1 MEKLKVGIIG
11 CGVIFNLNVLG
22 YLDNEDIQITCLCDR
37 RQKHAEEKINN
48 FNLNPDVKI
57 YKDYKEMLDSENID
71 ILEILLPHNLHC
83 EVTLYAAQKKIKG
96 ISVQKPMATT
106 ISECDKMIK
115 SCKDNNVKLKIFENF
130 TFYPPILRAKQLL
143 KEGIIGE
150 LNSFHIK
157 TIEAPSGGWNVPK
170 SSLSWRLA
178 PDSCGGGLECGS
190 PFIFDDGYHKFWL
203 ALYLIDEKIEKVF
216 AWVDRYKNL
225 DIPAYMMWKYRS
237 PKGSNLNMPH
247 YGTLEFNYSPD
258 MLLPSPYYACD
269 EFISIIGSKGIMW
282 INQATAGGN
291 MMSKSEVFPA
301 IVIFRN
307 GKIETISDMERDWK
321 YGFINSTKH
330 FIEVIK
336 NDGIPLLTGEEG
348 KYCTQFALAALRSS
362 MHGKE
367 ICPDDINE

>member
-22 YLDNEDIQITCLCDR
+22 YLDNEDIQITSLCDR
-37 RQKHAEEKINN
+37 RQKHAEEKINK

-57 YKDYKEMLDSENID
+57 YRDYKDMLDSENID

-83 EVTLYAAQKKIKG
+83 EVTLYAAKKKIKG

-115 SCKDNNVKLKIFENF
+115 SCKDNNIKLKVFENF
-130 TFYPPILRAKQLL
+130 TFYPPILHAKQLL

-157 TIEAPSGGWNVPK
+157 TIEAPIGGWNVPK

-190 PFIFDDGYHKFWL
+190 PFIFDDGFHKFWL
-203 ALYLIDEKIEKVF
+203 ALHLIDEKIEKVF

-237 PKGSNLNMPH
+237 PKGSNLDMPH
-247 YGTLEFNYSPD
+247 YGTLEFNYSPE

-282 INQATAGGN
+282 INQATSGGN
-291 MMSKSEVFPA
+291 VMSKSEVFPA
-301 IVIFRN
+301 IVIFRD

-336 NDGIPLLTGEEG
+336 NDGVPLLTGEEG

-362 MHGKE
+362 MIGKE
-367 ICPDDINE
+367 ICPDEINK